1 MSVLNE
7 AATPKLW
14 RASRQRTLIDAVE
27 LEFTADITIPLLRVH
42 WLVDR
47 FGIHVGLRR
56 WVVSREQQ

>member
-1 MSVLNE
+1 
-7 AATPKLW
+7 
-14 RASRQRTLIDAVE
+14 LIDAVE